1 MPGKPGVSSFNMP
14 TNLPY
19 LCRIMQA
26 QSQILRIQILAE
38 SGVKEY
44 EADWLS
50 EAKKVMRDAT
60 GKFAKK
66 GAETPVDPTPRQ
78 SITTNAFA
86 TIQSWVDNLTPTEKK
101 KLNNQFWL
109 QVEPK
114 KTALGDMIRKV
125 FGPDSGKFTDDMV
138 NLFTNF
144 IKDPVGNIANTAKA
158 ATDYVKSHPGE
169 VAEFLFWALL
179 TYLLSE
185 IAIAAI
191 SVNLAKTVVYARYS
205 SGIVEEVAVPALKYN
220 KMFSD
225 NFGHLIKQ
233 LPSDLNKLS
242 KSELDDVVREL
253 DKMYIA
259 LNDELKATLTPNQLQ
274 KQQLITAAWNDS
286 VTTIQEMLK
295 EISRINHGV

>member
-1 MPGKPGVSSFNMP
+1 MA

-19 LCRIMQA
+19 LCQLLQA
-26 QSQILRIQILAE
+26 KSQLLRIQILAE

-44 EADWLS
+44 EADWLP
-50 EAKKVMRDAT
+50 EAKKVMRDAA

-66 GAETPVDPTPRQ
+66 GSETPVETASQP
-78 SITTNAFA
+78 SFTTNAFA
-86 TIQSWVDNLTPTEKK
+86 TIQAWFDKLTPKEKG
-101 KLNNQFWL
+101 KLSNQFQS

-114 KTALGDMIRKV
+114 KTMLGDMIRKL

-138 NLFTNF
+138 NGFTDF

-158 ATDYVKSHPGE
+158 ATDYVKAHPGE
-169 VAEFLFWALL
+169 VAEFLFWTAL

-191 SVNLAKTVVYARYS
+191 SANLAKTVIYARYS
-205 SGIVEEVAVPALKYN
+205 SGVVEEVAVPALKYN

-225 NFGHLIKQ
+225 SFGHLVQQ

-242 KSELDDVVREL
+242 KAELDDVIREL
-253 DKMYIA
+253 DKMYLSLA
-259 LNDELKATLTPNQLQ
+259 DELKTTLTPNQLQ

>member
-1 MPGKPGVSSFNMP
+1 
-14 TNLPY
+14 
-19 LCRIMQA
+19 
-26 QSQILRIQILAE
+26 
-38 SGVKEY
+38 
-44 EADWLS
+44 
-50 EAKKVMRDAT
+50 
-60 GKFAKK
+60 
-66 GAETPVDPTPRQ
+66 
-78 SITTNAFA
+78 
-86 TIQSWVDNLTPTEKK
+86 
-101 KLNNQFWL
+101 
-109 QVEPK
+109 
-114 KTALGDMIRKV
+114 
-125 FGPDSGKFTDDMV
+125 MV

-169 VAEFLFWALL
+169 VAEFVFWALL

>member
-1 MPGKPGVSSFNMP
+1 
-14 TNLPY
+14 
-19 LCRIMQA
+19 
-26 QSQILRIQILAE
+26 
-38 SGVKEY
+38 
-44 EADWLS
+44 
-50 EAKKVMRDAT
+50 
-60 GKFAKK
+60 
-66 GAETPVDPTPRQ
+66 
-78 SITTNAFA
+78 
-86 TIQSWVDNLTPTEKK
+86 
-101 KLNNQFWL
+101 
-109 QVEPK
+109 
-114 KTALGDMIRKV
+114 MIRKM

-169 VAEFLFWALL
+169 VAEFVFWALL